1 MEENLRNMVI
11 EIIEHVRAAKRGDTR
26 LECVEWIAARGPGY
40 KAQLRQLGSAYDLA
54 LAEMFRVEE
63 QWALRHR
70 ERDCRFPRWLERTGS
85 SVRQIRA
92 IQRRLREAGS
102 REWTVDELEDRRHH
116 EYEEPCLFTPSFV

>member
-11 EIIEHVRAAKRGDTR
+11 EIIEHVRAAKRGDAR
-26 LECVEWIAARGPGY
+26 LEGVEWIAARGPGY
-40 KAQLRQLGSAYDLA
+40 KAQLRELGSAYDLA

-70 ERDCRFPRWLERTGS
+70 ARDSSFCSWLENTGS

-92 IQRRLREAGS
+92 IQHRLRKAGS
-102 REWTVDELEDRRHH
+102 REWTVDELEDGRHR
-116 EYEEPCLFTPSFV
+116 EYEEPCFFTPSFV